1 MNDPAEKIVRMANQ
15 IATFFKSSGESHAV
29 AGTQNHIAQF
39 WDPRMR
45 AQLRAHLESGGAGL
59 DPVALEAA
67 GRLAAGSTASG
78 KT

>member
-1 MNDPAEKIVRMANQ
+1 MTPDKLIRMANQ

-45 AQLRAHLESGGAGL
+45 AQLRAHLEAGGAGL
-59 DPVALEAA
+59 DPVVLQAA
-67 GRLAAGSTASG
+67 GRLAAGSTASD

>member
-1 MNDPAEKIVRMANQ
+1 MTPDKLIRMANQ

-45 AQLRAHLESGGAGL
+45 AQLLAHLAAGGAGL
-59 DPVALEAA
+59 DPVAMQAA
-67 GRLAAGSTASG
+67 RRLAAGSGA
-78 KT
+78 

>member
-45 AQLRAHLESGGAGL
+45 AQLQAHLAQGGAGL
-59 DPVALEAA
+59 DPVAMQAA
-67 GRLAAGSTASG
+67 RRLAGASG
-78 KT
+78 A

>member
-45 AQLRAHLESGGAGL
+45 AQLFAHLDQGGAGL
-59 DPVALEAA
+59 DPVAMQAA
-67 GRLAAGSTASG
+67 ERLAATRPAARS
-78 KT
+78 